1 MKLKLN
7 RLALIALILYVSVKG
22 SAQTS
27 TPGTLTFSFTPI
39 TQTVGAYSG
48 TKNVLA
54 VWIQTTTGGFVKT
67 KLRYCSLN
75 STEDHLPTYG
85 VNCGASAGDCI
96 TNGNKT
102 DATTGATLASYS
114 VKSITWDGK
123 NVVGTANGTVV
134 PDGTYKVS
142 IQETWGHGLATVTRT
157 FPFTKGPVADHQTP
171 SSDTKF
177 TGIKL
182 DWVPDPLGL
191 TDNVSPNTQ
200 VVIYPNPT
208 HGIFNID
215 FKNEIKSIKIAN
227 VLGQVVYDEKE
238 TVTAAGTTKSIN
250 LSSFENGTYIV
261 NVSNDEGTS
270 SYKVILDK

>member
-7 RLALIALILYVSVKG
+7 TLTGIALILFFSVKG
-22 SAQTS
+22 FAQTS
-27 TPGTLTFSFTPI
+27 TAGTLTFTFTPI

-67 KLRYCSLN
+67 KLRYCGSQ
-75 STEDHLPTYG
+75 TDDHLPTYG
-85 VNCGASAGDCI
+85 VNCGATASNCV
-96 TNGNKT
+96 TNGNIT
-102 DATTGATLASYS
+102 DATTGATLASYIA
-114 VKSITWDGK
+114 KSITWDGK

-134 PDGTYKVS
+134 PDGTYQVS
-142 IQETWGHGLATVTRT
+142 IQETWGHGSATVIRT
-157 FPFTKGPVADHQTP
+157 FPFTKGAAADHQTP
-171 SSDTKF
+171 VADAKF

-182 DWVPDPLGL
+182 DWVPTGLGL
-191 TDNVSPNTQ
+191 ADNVSPNTQ

-208 HGIFNID
+208 QGIFNID
-215 FKNEIKSIKIAN
+215 FKNEIKTIKVAN
-227 VLGQVVYDEKE
+227 ILGQVVYEEK
-238 TVTAAGTTKSIN
+238 VTISAPGTTKNIN

-270 SYKVILDK
+270 SYKVIIDK